1 MPPRL
6 SADTVRRRFSR
17 YGFTILDPNFIYRN
31 AKQHVRVR
39 DDITNRTEEVSI
51 DALQKRIKRGRVVEV
66 DPFLHALH
74 RTDTLTL
81 TTPGRRQQSRLDRKI
96 RRFAQTQIPQFLEED
111 RSIQRLA
118 VETADRLK
126 SVVSRG
132 RNVSITR
139 TDDPDTDRA
148 QLYAFIDTLY
158 KVAELN
164 QREEFRKKRISVSVN
179 ANGMES
185 FMYIN
190 DNTIATLQDL
200 IQHIYFGEPLN
211 EISDSSTAVLFSLV
225 DWSTMSVLFFDDN
238 SRVPNPLDGPFV
250 GSRSAGGPRVDEVG
264 SEFIAAGGPEAIGD
278 GDGLRPGSADGDDV
292 ANLPRRRT
300 RNVGSLWRYLNKT
313 DIDLSRYGI
322 FTSFDVTNYRYSCF
336 VYALQQSGQFTPEE
350 IDLINDSINTRAFPC
365 DTISEICRLYDCHI
379 IVEKVKHSISSKSA
393 HIKTARY
400 GDASAS
406 RRVSLLLRDTHY
418 MINEPV
424 PVTEYYLANI
434 NRIAS
439 SPRVNQSRRFECR
452 NLTDKSV
459 NYKKDP
465 RTSLN
470 KFLDMMFKHRLFRRF
485 TPSQSFRALN
495 RDKHHDFTQLDYAPK
510 CVRDV
515 DTLPPPNVFYRDA
528 MVMSAAPASFDMSNG
543 ALSPSPLPSLTL
555 VFTTNINSFLR
566 GAQHGVF
573 SLPHLHISK
582 HKGSIGGA
590 GPKAITK
597 IAFDNLTV
605 VRNARSTF
613 MFEPT
618 TDEVHLLHDLLL
630 THFDVDFYAYDTL
643 AKLGEALMYSYHCYE
658 DVPQLAGK
666 PAVFIKQ
673 CAPKICIQPA
683 YRKPVHV
690 TGSLVQI
697 DRNGSYTATYTEFEG
712 IPKGAPNVIDPERW
726 SEIKHNATY
735 YYVLIDVHSVSC
747 RHCDDRFELVTVGET
762 FIDRNMLEFIEQHY
776 DIDYTF
782 ISGYYFDSG
791 FNTNIKR
798 LATDLYRLRQQLKR
812 NGQRIESC
820 IKTILSSL
828 WGKAQPKRRITKE
841 VSVTRDRLDDFVV
854 YNKDFLSRSTPVT
867 DDVTIF
873 SLLNPV
879 TLHYTRPQFSTNVL
893 SHARTTLNSIFYRA
907 ADNDIPIYYSNTDS
921 LVLNTADL
929 DKLNRLRDGPAG
941 HSRYAGGHLVGDDLG
956 QFKRERENI
965 CTFICLS
972 PKKYIQR
979 TVGDVDT
986 KIVGLRCK
994 NGHDRS
1000 PADVEHTFA
1009 EWYSSSVS
1017 DDRDGRPV
1025 DLPGHSPDD

>member
-17 YGFTILDPNFIYRN
+17 YGFTILDPNFVYRN

-39 DDITNRTEEVSI
+39 DDITNRTESITI
-51 DALQKRIKRGRVVEV
+51 DALQKRINRGRAVEV

-81 TTPGRRQQSRLDRKI
+81 TTPGRQHVTRLDRAI
-96 RRFAQTQIPQFLEED
+96 RRFATTQMPQFLQED
-111 RSIQRLA
+111 RSLQRQA
-118 VETADRLK
+118 IDIASRLNAT
-126 SVVSRG
+126 VRRG
-132 RNVSITR
+132 RDVTITR
-139 TDDPDTDRA
+139 THEPDTDRA
-148 QLYAFIDTLY
+148 QLYAFINTLY
-158 KVAELN
+158 TVAELH
-164 QREEFRKKRISVSVN
+164 QRDRFRNKRITVSVK
-179 ANGMES
+179 ANGIASGAASPMES

-190 DNTIATLQDL
+190 DNTIAMLSDL
-200 IQHIYFGEPLN
+200 IQHVYFDEPLH
-211 EISDSSTAVLFSLV
+211 EISDSSTAVLFSIV
-225 DWSTMSVLFFDDN
+225 DWESMSILFFDAH
-238 SRVPNPLDGPFV
+238 SRVPNPLDGPRVADDPARGPV
-250 GSRSAGGPRVDEVG
+250 GFANEVG
-264 SEFIAAGGPEAIGD
+264 SEFMGDDD
-278 GDGLRPGSADGDDV
+278 GDAVVAD
-292 ANLPRRRT
+292 LPPRRRRRT

-322 FTSFDVTNYRYSCF
+322 FTSFDVANYRYSCF
-336 VYALQQSGQFTPEE
+336 IYALQQSGQFTPEE

-365 DTISEICRLYDCHI
+365 DTIAEICRLYDCHI
-379 IVEKVKHSISSKSA
+379 IVEKVKHSVSSKSA

-406 RRVSLLLRDTHY
+406 RCVSLLLRDTHY

-495 RDKHHDFTQLDYAPK
+495 RDKHHDFTRLEYAPK
-510 CVRDV
+510 CVRTV
-515 DTLPPPNVFYRDA
+515 DSLAPPKAFFRDA
-528 MVMSAAPASFDMSNG
+528 MVMDTAPTA
-543 ALSPSPLPSLTL
+543 PLPSVTL
-555 VFTTNINSFLR
+555 VFTTNINSFL
-566 GAQHGVF
+566 
-573 SLPHLHISK
+573 SLPHTRISK
-582 HKGSIGGA
+582 HKGS
-590 GPKAITK
+590 ITK
-597 IAFDNLTV
+597 IAFDNLAV

-613 MFEPT
+613 MFDPT
-618 TDEVHLLHDLLL
+618 TDEVHLLHDLLK

-712 IPKGAPNVIDPERW
+712 IPKGAPKVIDPERW

-735 YYVLIDVHSVSC
+735 YYVLIDVHSARC
-747 RHCDDRFELVTVGET
+747 RHLDDRFELVTVGEITPQGGHGSAT

-812 NGQRIESC
+812 DGQRIESC

-929 DKLNRLRDGPAG
+929 DKLNRL
-941 HSRYAGGHLVGDDLG
+941 GGNDLIGDDLG

-986 KIVGLRCK
+986 KIVGLRRK
-994 NGHDRS
+994 NG
-1000 PADVEHTFA
+1000 ADITPTRADNPQGVMDSVEQMFA
-1009 EWYSSSVS
+1009 DWYSSSVS

>member
-17 YGFTILDPNFIYRN
+17 YGFTILDPNFVYRN

-39 DDITNRTEEVSI
+39 DDITNRTESITI
-51 DALQKRIKRGRVVEV
+51 DALQKRINRGRAVEV

-81 TTPGRRQQSRLDRKI
+81 TTPGRQHVTRLDRAI
-96 RRFAQTQIPQFLEED
+96 RRFATTQMPQFLQED
-111 RSIQRLA
+111 RSLQRQA
-118 VETADRLK
+118 IDIASRLNAT
-126 SVVSRG
+126 VRRG
-132 RNVSITR
+132 RDVTITR
-139 TDDPDTDRA
+139 THEPDTDRA
-148 QLYAFIDTLY
+148 QLYAFINTLY
-158 KVAELN
+158 TVAELH
-164 QREEFRKKRISVSVN
+164 QRDRFRNKRITVSVK
-179 ANGMES
+179 ANGIASGAASPMES

-190 DNTIATLQDL
+190 DNTIAMLSDL
-200 IQHIYFGEPLN
+200 IQHVYFDEPLH
-211 EISDSSTAVLFSLV
+211 EISDSSTAVLFSIV
-225 DWSTMSVLFFDDN
+225 DWESMSILFFDAH
-238 SRVPNPLDGPFV
+238 SRVPNPLDGPRV
-250 GSRSAGGPRVDEVG
+250 AGDEVG
-264 SEFIAAGGPEAIGD
+264 SEFMGD
-278 GDGLRPGSADGDDV
+278 GDDPIPD
-292 ANLPRRRT
+292 LPPRRRRRT

-322 FTSFDVTNYRYSCF
+322 FTSFDVANYRYSCF
-336 VYALQQSGQFTPEE
+336 IYALQQSGQFTPEE

-365 DTISEICRLYDCHI
+365 DTIAEICRLYDCHI
-379 IVEKVKHSISSKSA
+379 IVEKVKHSISTRSA
-393 HIKTARY
+393 HVKTARY

-434 NRIAS
+434 DRIAS

-452 NLTDKSV
+452 NLTDRSV
-459 NYKKDP
+459 NYKKDA

-470 KFLDMMFKHRLFRRF
+470 RFLDAMFQHRLFRRF

-495 RDKHHDFTQLDYAPK
+495 RDKHYDFTRLEYAPK
-510 CVRDV
+510 CVRTV
-515 DTLPPPNVFYRDA
+515 DSLPPPKAFFRDA
-528 MVMSAAPASFDMSNG
+528 MVMDTAPTA
-543 ALSPSPLPSLTL
+543 PLPSVTL
-555 VFTTNINSFLR
+555 VFTTNINSFL
-566 GAQHGVF
+566 
-573 SLPHLHISK
+573 SLPHLRLSK
-582 HKGSIGGA
+582 HKGSI
-590 GPKAITK
+590 TK
-597 IAFDNLTV
+597 VAFDNLAV

-618 TDEVHLLHDLLL
+618 TAEVHLLHDLLL

-643 AKLGEALMYSYHCYE
+643 AKVGEALMYSYHCYD
-658 DVPQLAGK
+658 DVPQLSGK

-673 CAPKICIQPA
+673 CAPRICIQPA

-690 TGSLVQI
+690 TGNLVQI
-697 DRNGSYTATYTEFEG
+697 DRNGSYSATYTEFEG
-712 IPKGAPNVIDPERW
+712 IPRGVPKVIDPEMW
-726 SEIKHNATY
+726 SRIKCSATY
-735 YYVLIDVHSVSC
+735 YYVLIDVHSAKC
-747 RHCDDRFELVTVGET
+747 RHLDDRFELVTTGQT

-776 DIDYTF
+776 DVDYTF

-812 NGQRIESC
+812 DGQRIESC

-893 SHARTTLNSIFYRA
+893 SHARTTLNGIFYRA

-929 DKLNRLRDGPAG
+929 DKLNRL
-941 HSRYAGGHLVGDDLG
+941 GGNDLIGDDLG

-986 KIVGLRCK
+986 KVVGLRNK
-994 NGHDRS
+994 NEHSLD
-1000 PADVEHTFA
+1000 DIEHTFA
-1009 EWYSSSVS
+1009 DWYSSSVS